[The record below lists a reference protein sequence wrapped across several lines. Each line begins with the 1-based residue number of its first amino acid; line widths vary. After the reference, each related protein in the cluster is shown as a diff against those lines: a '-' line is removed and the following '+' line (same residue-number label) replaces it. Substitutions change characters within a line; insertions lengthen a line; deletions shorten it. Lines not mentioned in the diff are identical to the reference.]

1 MINLNYHK
9 RLIKVFELLKN
20 SKIKGYKM
28 KTIRNSVFIGAS
40 LLGGCTSVETYFDTL
55 RAARVKDA
63 FIEKE
68 ARHTPKDFDRPLPH

>member
-1 MINLNYHK
+1 M
-9 RLIKVFELLKN
+9 IKVFELLKN

-40 LLGGCTSVETYFDTL
+40 LLGGCASVETYFDAL
-55 RAARVKDA
+55 RVACVKNA

-68 ARHTPKDFDRPLPH
+68 LCYTPKDFGNPYFTNQTDTRL